1 MYETASMNVHGD
13 NLHLA
18 VAGAGV
24 VIVAVLSAPS
34 FVELSKES
42 KLFKSNGYGTVSG
55 FYEDEDGEATE
66 ESTQSYSDTWPR
78 VLAWLSATLGL
89 AASVVAG
96 ILANETDSF
105 VSAAA
110 SFQSIVNSWSDLAA
124 WVS

>member
-1 MYETASMNVHGD
+1 MSVHGD
-13 NLHLA
+13 TLHLA

-24 VIVAVLSAPS
+24 VIVVGLSVPS
-34 FVELSKES
+34 LIELSKRT

-55 FYEDEDGEATE
+55 FYEDQDGEATE
-66 ESTQSYSDTWPR
+66 ESTQNYSDTWPR

-89 AASVVAG
+89 AASIVAG
-96 ILANETDSF
+96 VLANETDSF

-110 SFQSIVNSWSDLAA
+110 SFQSILSSWSDLAA